1 MDAMM
6 RILAVAV
13 LVLLPLQAESA
24 TRYINDTGS
33 DSNNGQSTSTPWL
46 TWAHAFAN
54 TSCGDTLIVM
64 DGTYTTATHGGPN
77 LTKVCTLASQYT
89 IRAENERLA
98 HSSSNGTVPAF
109 RIASSAYI
117 NLEGLRFSSTDN
129 SSTGSATVFVRDS
142 NNITIR
148 RILAVG
154 NNRYFNTH
162 MVELLRTNDS
172 LVEESEAYLFHRH
185 GFISEHGVRNTFRR
199 NYCHS
204 RDRADIAGG
213 YVSATTDAGE
223 DCFIAYP
230 GSDNVFENNIADG
243 YQLKAF
249 AAEATNN
256 ADRNKFLGNIAI
268 GAQRGLQLDA
278 RTGTTEQF
286 MPKDNIITDHIAI
299 NPTIRGLYIRGGK
312 RNIITNYMIL
322 GDNTSGT
329 QGFVADPG
337 PSTAQGDGNPSITFS
352 NVLVTSMAGSDY
364 NIVSHP
370 TWSGTNV
377 DAFDTPSFSPSTGD
391 SNWSGTNTTDPQM
404 GTCKA
409 WRPDGSAA
417 KTNNWGADVLYRYV
431 DGVLTST
438 PLWNTSTGEFPHGAI
453 IAGVNDVAGSSVSD
467 VHTRLNINTGGCSFP
482 SGYVP
487 GGGGGGGTPTN
498 PSTHTSSSGTTSA
511 SHAQTIDAT
520 TDVIVAFLHLR
531 DGGFNVGSGASV
543 SSSCGG
549 GEAFTKQSTPNAVGT
564 SASPL
569 HRMEVWTLFNPTA
582 GSCTISATTT
592 GTVTHTI
599 LTSVKLEGYA
609 SVGAAAGNGALSSTP
624 SVTVS
629 TNTSELIL
637 AGISGSSGA
646 TFNVGANQ
654 IYQTDT
660 LSSPTRLIVTQQ
672 SGDDG
677 GVIDG
682 TFGSTTYNSIAAVS
696 LVPGTPDPPSSATL
710 TISKYRIEAG
720 YGTESGAVALAA
732 NDTAYSSS
740 IYGMVRIRAQITGS
754 GATTSPTGVKLY
766 CRRNADSFTEA
777 VNTFGSNTFRLYGP
791 GAESETNKVP
801 ASNTPTTE
809 RLTTSSGVFVPGAV
823 YQDANAS
830 VQIPALTVGQQ
841 TELVSNVVFDTT
853 AGTMECRYYT
863 SGGVQLP
870 ADSGKVPTIT
880 VRAPILSAP

>member
-1 MDAMM
+1 MKKF
-6 RILAVAV
+6 L
-13 LVLLPLQAESA
+13 LVLLLVPSLAQAA
-24 TRYINDTGS
+24 TYYISPSGS
-33 DSNNGQSTSTPWL
+33 NSNNGQTTSTPWL
-46 TWAHAFAN
+46 TWAHALAN
-54 TSCGDTLIVM
+54 TSCGDILIAR
-64 DGTYTTATHGGPN
+64 DGTYTTATHGA
-77 LTKVCTLASQYT
+77 LVVSKVCTLGAQYT
-89 IRAENERLA
+89 IRAENERMA
-98 HSSSNGTVPAF
+98 HIASNGTTYAI
-109 RIASSAYI
+109 RTLNASYI
-117 NLEGLRFSSTDN
+117 NIEGLRASTIDN
-129 SSTGSATVFVRDS
+129 ATTGTSTVQARLSDH
-142 NNITIR
+142 ITFR

-162 MVELLRTNDS
+162 VIELWETDDS
-172 LVEESEAYLFHRH
+172 LVEESEAHLFHRH
-185 GFISEHGVRNTFRR
+185 GFITEHGVRNTFRR
-199 NYCHS
+199 NYCHPHN
-204 RDRADIAGG
+204 RADIAGG
-213 YVSATTDAGE
+213 YASATPSSGE
-223 DCFIAYP
+223 NCFIVYP
-230 GSDNVFENNIADG
+230 GNDNVFENNIADG
-243 YQLKAF
+243 FQLKGF

-256 ADRNKFLGNIAI
+256 ADRNKVLGHIVI
-268 GAQRGLQLDA
+268 GAQRGIQFDS
-278 RTGTTEQF
+278 RVGTGEQY
-286 MPKDNIITDHIAI
+286 MPKDNTITDTVII
-299 NPTIRGLYIRGGK
+299 NPTLRGGYFRGTK
-312 RNIITNYMIL
+312 RTTVTNVAIL
-322 GDNTSGT
+322 GDNTAST
-329 QGFVADPG
+329 QGFVADLP
-337 PSTAQGDGNPSITFS
+337 PTAPGDGAPSITFS
-352 NVLVTSMAGSDY
+352 NVLVTSMASTDFLIGA
-364 NIVSHP
+364 SH
-370 TWSGTNV
+370 TWTGTNV
-377 DAFDTPSFSPSTGD
+377 DAFDTPSYSPATSDPDWVGA
-391 SNWSGTNTTDPQM
+391 STTDPQM
-404 GTCKA
+404 GACKV

-417 KTNNWGADVLYRYV
+417 KTNNWGADILYRYV

-453 IAGVNDVAGSSVSD
+453 IAGVNDTPGESVAD
-467 VHTRLNINTGGCSFP
+467 VHTRLNVNTGGCLFP
-482 SGYVP
+482 TGYVP

-498 PSTHTSSSGTTSA
+498 PSTHASSSGSTTA
-511 SHAQTIDAT
+511 SHSQTIDAT

-549 GEAFTKQSTPNAVGT
+549 GEAFTKQSAPNAVGT
-564 SASPL
+564 AASPL
-569 HRMEVWTLFNPTA
+569 HRMEVWTLFSPTSGA
-582 GSCTISATTT
+582 CTISATTT

-599 LTSVKLEGYA
+599 LTSIKLEGYA

-624 SVTVS
+624 SVTVA

-637 AGISGSSGA
+637 AGISGSSAA

-654 IYQTDT
+654 VYQTDT
-660 LSSPTRLIVTQQ
+660 QNSPTRLIVTQQ

-710 TISKYRIEAG
+710 TISKYRIESG

-732 NDTAYSSS
+732 NDTPYSSS

-791 GAESETNKVP
+791 GPESETNKVP

-809 RLTTSSGVFVPGAV
+809 RLTSSSGVFVAGRV
-823 YQDANAS
+823 YNDANSS
-830 VQIPALTVGQQ
+830 VTIPALTVGQQ

-863 SGGVQLP
+863 DGGVQLP

-880 VRAPILSAP
+880 TRSPVFSIP